1 MKLKQETM
9 DKLRSIL
16 KNDWDMNPT
25 DEELY
30 EIAFNLTG
38 LGYLLMRLY
47 AEDARAEGRPKPS
60 YANAKPEKA

>member
-1 MKLKQETM
+1 M

-25 DEELY
+25 DEDLY

-38 LGYLLMRLY
+38 LGDLLMRLY
-47 AEDARAEGRPKPS
+47 AEDAQAEGRPKPP
-60 YANAKPEKA
+60 YAIVKREETKN